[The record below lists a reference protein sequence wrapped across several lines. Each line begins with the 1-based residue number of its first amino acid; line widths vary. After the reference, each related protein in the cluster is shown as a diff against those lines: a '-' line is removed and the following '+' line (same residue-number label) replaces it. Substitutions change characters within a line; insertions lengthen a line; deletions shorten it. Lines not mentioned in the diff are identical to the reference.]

1 MNSSTPSYSWN
12 WSSIFQSGEQRC
24 NLLVSTSWH
33 SGVAPCM
40 HGALSTQKLEL
51 HAIQLWGC
59 TAQNKELSGFCFE
72 QVAPGP
78 AVFGETQ
85 IRYLQAKKQWAQ
97 ANYSV
102 LFCSVL
108 HRSSFISAADLV
120 LSKETADQP
129 WKSCVSSCIVAFSP
143 LIRLIILRLRNV
155 ASLCLL
161 SIDAGKC
168 QCTWLVMNES
178 ADQMAWQSL

>member
-1 MNSSTPSYSWN
+1 MHSSTPSYSWN

-24 NLLVSTSWH
+24 NLLVSISWH

-102 LFCSVL
+102 LFCSIYYKAVQVTSL
-108 HRSSFISAADLV
+108 GTAFIWVFGLEKPLTDNAYSLGSGLSSPSIST
-120 LSKETADQP
+120 EWGCQGNI
-129 WKSCVSSCIVAFSP
+129 C
-143 LIRLIILRLRNV
+143 LR
-155 ASLCLL
+155 CL
-161 SIDAGKC
+161 
-168 QCTWLVMNES
+168 N
-178 ADQMAWQSL
+178 